1 MMTQN
6 LNLLLAFLAGLL
18 SFLSPCVLPLIP
30 SYLSLI
36 GGAAFEEHRRDGRSG
51 RWPVFL
57 RTLLFVAGFSVVFI
71 VLGVLFSGAGGFFSG
86 ASRVVNLVA
95 GSLVILLGLNFVF
108 NFWKFLSFEK
118 KVHLASAPRGLVGS
132 LALGMAFGAGW
143 TPCVGPIL
151 ASILF
156 LAGSGG
162 GVLQGTALLGV
173 YSLGL
178 GLPFL
183 LAGLFFSQFMR
194 QKERFKAH
202 FRALRIASGS
212 FLVFIGLLILSGRL
226 QRLNI
231 FLYRLAAGLVAWQ
244 EASPTQ
250 VRLLFASLLAL
261 PGLLFLTF
269 FLVELFRPAG
279 PARRR
284 RLVLRP
290 SLALLFLALSGLT
303 LAETLNPAGFLAFWL
318 AYQGI

>member
-1 MMTQN
+1 
-6 LNLLLAFLAGLL
+6 
-18 SFLSPCVLPLIP
+18 
-30 SYLSLI
+30 
-36 GGAAFEEHRRDGRSG
+36 
-51 RWPVFL
+51 
-57 RTLLFVAGFSVVFI
+57 VVFI
-71 VLGVLFSGAGGFFSG
+71 VLGVLFSGAGGFLSG
-86 ASRVVNLVA
+86 ASRVVNLVSGA
-95 GSLVILLGLNFVF
+95 LVVLLGLNFIF

-118 KVHLASAPRGLVGS
+118 KLHVAAAPRGLAGS

-162 GVLQGTALLGV
+162 QVLQGTALLAT

-194 QKERFKAH
+194 QKERFKRH

-231 FLYRLAAGLVAWQ
+231 ALYRLAAALVSWQ
-244 EASPTQ
+244 QASPGQ
-250 VRLLFASLLAL
+250 VRLLFGVLLAL
-261 PGLLFLTF
+261 PGLLFLALL
-269 FLVELFRPAG
+269 LVELLRPAG

-290 SLALLFLALSGLT
+290 GLALLFLVLAGLT
-303 LAETLNPAGFLAFWL
+303 LAGTLNPAGLLAFWL